1 MSSLTAERKEK
12 CLKIMSSKYRKVEI
26 TQKKLQDIKMEAIGQ
41 TMVLTIAYLMDELG
55 YDEDK
60 CLDVWDGVARYADAV
75 NSNLIKMEKICDI
88 INEHTGLNIHWN
100 KR

>member
-1 MSSLTAERKEK
+1 
-12 CLKIMSSKYRKVEI
+12 MSSKYKKVEI
-26 TQKKLQDIKMEAIGQ
+26 TPKKLQAIKMEAIGQ

-55 YDEDK
+55 YDEDR
-60 CLDVWDGVARYADAV
+60 CLDVWDGVARYADAIDEK
-75 NSNLIKMEKICDI
+75 LITMNKICDI

>member
-1 MSSLTAERKEK
+1 MPFAS
-12 CLKIMSSKYRKVEI
+12 CLPEMIMSSKYKKVEI
-26 TQKKLQDIKMEAIGQ
+26 TPKKLQAIKMEAIGQ

-55 YDEDK
+55 YDEDR
-60 CLDVWDGVARYADAV
+60 CLDVWDGVARYADAIDEK
-75 NSNLIKMEKICDI
+75 LITMNKICDI

>member
-1 MSSLTAERKEK
+1 MTLFAS
-12 CLKIMSSKYRKVEI
+12 CLPEMIMSSKYKKVEI
-26 TQKKLQDIKMEAIGQ
+26 TPKKLQAIKMEAIGQ

-55 YDEDK
+55 YDEDR
-60 CLDVWDGVARYADAV
+60 CLDVWDGVARYADAIDEK
-75 NSNLIKMEKICDI
+75 LITMNKICDI